1 MRRNISLIALAIG
14 TLLVGA
20 PRVDAT
26 PVERVAVR
34 DAARDAAREAAVT
47 AVRVVP
53 GAGRADVVLSFD
65 GAIQVTDFTLTGPHR
80 IVVDIAGATM
90 QLRAPAYD
98 RVSRAGITNVRLAQ
112 NKGYVRLVLDL
123 DAAREYTVVSGEG
136 ELRVS
141 VTGPDAFAPWGG
153 GATAVVADAPPADV
167 VRPEPVVETKAAAA
181 PRFESK
187 AQPYIASREMAPQ
200 QSQEPRVNFSFVA
213 VPIREVLS
221 FFSSV
226 SGRSFVTGST
236 VTGNVTAEIV
246 GQPWDIALS
255 KILQSYGLS
264 AVEDSTGIIT
274 VDSYRNLAA
283 RVASEPLVTEVIP
296 INYAKASELAVT
308 IRQIMAACSSGA
320 AGGSSEIVDV
330 SAPPADAG
338 AAPPDAGAAPAT
350 GGGAAAPT
358 TSNCGRGTV
367 AIDSKTNTIIITES
381 VSRLPELVRY
391 AKDLDVRTP
400 QIAIRAKIISVD
412 RTGTEALGVS
422 YDVGSSST
430 ATSNGRYCRLFICTD
445 ASGQRL
451 PNVDVVVLGGD
462 AFFGVAN
469 ANRQFGQTGS
479 LNLVAS
485 VIAGDYRLSAFL
497 DALSTQ
503 ELSDV
508 QAEPSTTTIDNR
520 KATLFAGQDFGYL
533 LTPPPVPGQIQQAA
547 ATIARQEVGI
557 TLEVTPHVTANRQ
570 ISMEIMAV
578 QQSLIG
584 ITQAGPSINERR
596 AQNEVLV
603 ADGETAV
610 IAGLTQ
616 TQVIRTKSGIP
627 YLMNLPYVGRL
638 FSQTRTEERKQDLL
652 ILVTPHI
659 VDEGEVVRAVRP

>member
-34 DAARDAAREAAVT
+34 DAAREAAVT

-53 GAGRADVVLSFD
+53 GAGRADVVLSFN

-112 NKGYVRLVLDL
+112 YKADVVRLVLDL
-123 DAAREYTVVSGEG
+123 DAGREYTVVSGDG
-136 ELRVS
+136 EIRVS

-167 VRPEPVVETKAAAA
+167 VRPEPVVETKAAA

-330 SAPPADAG
+330 AAPPADAG
-338 AAPPDAGAAPAT
+338 AAPPDAGAAAPAT
-350 GGGAAAPT
+350 GGGASAPT

-412 RTGTEALGVS
+412 RTGTEALGLS
-422 YDVGSSST
+422 YDVGSNST

-445 ASGQRL
+445 PTTGQPL

>member
-20 PRVDAT
+20 SRVDAT
-26 PVERVAVR
+26 PVERVAV
-34 DAARDAAREAAVT
+34 RDAAREAAVT

-112 NKGYVRLVLDL
+112 YKADVVRLVLDL

-136 ELRVS
+136 EIRVS

-167 VRPEPVVETKAAAA
+167 VRPEPVVETKAAA

-200 QSQEPRVNFSFVA
+200 QSQEPRVNFSFVG

-236 VTGNVTAEIV
+236 VTGTVTAEIV

-274 VDSYRNLAA
+274 VDSYKNLAA

-338 AAPPDAGAAPAT
+338 AAPPEAAAAPAA

-412 RTGTEALGVS
+412 RTGTEALGLS
-422 YDVGSSST
+422 YDVGANST
-430 ATSNGRYCRLFICTD
+430 AGTNGRYCRLFICTD
-445 ASGQRL
+445 AAGEPL
-451 PNVDVVVLGGD
+451 DNTDIIVLGGD

-533 LTPPPVPGQIQQAA
+533 LTPPPVPGQITQAQ

>member
-1 MRRNISLIALAIG
+1 MRRNTSLIALAIG

-20 PRVDAT
+20 SRVDAT
-26 PVERVAVR
+26 PVERIAV
-34 DAARDAAREAAVT
+34 RDAAREAAVT

-167 VRPEPVVETKAAAA
+167 VRPAPVVETKAASA

-200 QSQEPRVNFSFVA
+200 QSQEPRVNFSFVG

-236 VTGNVTAEIV
+236 VTGTVTAEIV

-274 VDSYRNLAA
+274 VDSYKNLAA

-338 AAPPDAGAAPAT
+338 AAPPEAGAAPA
-350 GGGAAAPT
+350 GGGASGPT

-412 RTGTEALGVS
+412 RTGTEALGLS
-422 YDVGSSST
+422 YDVGANST
-430 ATSNGRYCRLFICTD
+430 AGTNGRYCRLFICTD
-445 ASGQRL
+445 AAGEPL
-451 PNVDVVVLGGD
+451 DNTDIIVLGGD

-533 LTPPPVPGQIQQAA
+533 LTPPPVPGQITQAQ

-584 ITQAGPSINERR
+584 ITTAGPSINERR

>member
-26 PVERVAVR
+26 PVERDVV
-34 DAARDAAREAAVT
+34 RDAAREAAVT

-141 VTGPDAFAPWGG
+141 VTGPDAFAHWGG
-153 GATAVVADAPPADV
+153 GAAAVVADAPPADV
-167 VRPEPVVETKAAAA
+167 VRPEPAVESKAAA

-236 VTGNVTAEIV
+236 VTGSVTAEIV

-274 VDSYRNLAA
+274 VDSYKNLAA

-320 AGGSSEIVDV
+320 SGGSSEIVDV

-338 AAPPDAGAAPAT
+338 AAPADAGAAPAGSGAT
-350 GGGAAAPT
+350 GPT

-412 RTGTEALGVS
+412 RTGTEALGLS
-422 YDVGSSST
+422 YDVGSNSS

-445 ASGQRL
+445 PNTGQPL

-533 LTPPPVPGQIQQAA
+533 LTPPPVPGQIQQMA

-616 TQVIRTKSGIP
+616 TQVIRTRSGIP

>member
-1 MRRNISLIALAIG
+1 MRRNISLIALAVS
-14 TLLVGA
+14 TLLSGA
-20 PRVDAT
+20 QRADAT
-26 PVERVAVR
+26 PVELVTARG
-34 DAARDAAREAAVT
+34 AARDAAVT

-112 NKGYVRLVLDL
+112 YKADVVRLVLDL
-123 DAAREYTVVSGEG
+123 DAAREYTVVSGDG
-136 ELRVS
+136 EIRVS

-153 GATAVVADAPPADV
+153 GAAAVVADAPPAPEV
-167 VRPEPVVETKAAAA
+167 VREAPVA
-181 PRFESK
+181 RFEST
-187 AQPYIASREMAPQ
+187 AQPRSASRTFAPQ
-200 QSQEPRVNFSFVA
+200 QSQEPRVTFSFVA
-213 VPIREVLS
+213 VPIREVIS
-221 FFSSV
+221 FFSTA

-236 VTGNVTAEIV
+236 VTGTVTAEIV

-296 INYAKASELAVT
+296 VNYAKASELAVT

-320 AGGSSEIVDV
+320 AGVATDVVDV
-330 SAPPADAG
+330 SAPP
-338 AAPPDAGAAPAT
+338 PDAGAE
-350 GGGAAAPT
+350 AAPT
-358 TSNCGRGTV
+358 APAAAGAGNTPAPASNCGRGTV

-391 AKDLDVRTP
+391 VKDLDVRTP

-412 RTGTEALGVS
+412 RTGTEALGLS
-422 YDVGSSST
+422 YNL
-430 ATSNGRYCRLFICTD
+430 ATSAGSFCRLEFCPDPSDPTQPQD
-445 ASGQRL
+445 
-451 PNVDVVVLGGD
+451 NVELQLGGEG
-462 AFFGVAN
+462 FFGVAN
-469 ANRQFGQTGS
+469 SNRQFGTTGA
-479 LNLVAS
+479 LNMVFRIVQGNYAINS
-485 VIAGDYRLSAFL
+485 FL
-497 DALSTQ
+497 DALSSQ

-520 KATLFAGQDFGYL
+520 KATLFAGQDFGFL
-533 LTPPPVPGQIQQAA
+533 LTPPPVPGQITQAQ
-547 ATIARQEVGI
+547 ATISRQEVGI

-570 ISMEIMAV
+570 ISMEILAV

-616 TQVIRTKSGIP
+616 TQVIKTKSGIP

-638 FSQTRTEERKQDLL
+638 FSQTRTDERKQDLL

>member
-20 PRVDAT
+20 SRVDAT
-26 PVERVAVR
+26 PVERVAV
-34 DAARDAAREAAVT
+34 RDAAREAAVT

-53 GAGRADVVLSFD
+53 GAGRADVVLSFN

-112 NKGYVRLVLDL
+112 YKADVVRLVLDL
-123 DAAREYTVVSGEG
+123 DAGREYTVVSGDG
-136 ELRVS
+136 EIRVS

-167 VRPEPVVETKAAAA
+167 VRPEPVIETKAAA

-200 QSQEPRVNFSFVA
+200 QSQEPRVNFSFVG

-236 VTGNVTAEIV
+236 VTGTVTAEIV

-338 AAPPDAGAAPAT
+338 AAPPDAGAAAPAT

-412 RTGTEALGVS
+412 RTGTEALGLS
-422 YDVGSSST
+422 YDVGSNST

-445 ASGQRL
+445 PTTGQPL